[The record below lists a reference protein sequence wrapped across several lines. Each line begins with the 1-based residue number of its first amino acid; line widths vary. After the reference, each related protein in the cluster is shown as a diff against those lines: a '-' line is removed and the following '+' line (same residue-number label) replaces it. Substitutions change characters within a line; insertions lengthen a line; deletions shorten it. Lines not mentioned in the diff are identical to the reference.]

1 MSGAPKFR
9 PWPVCGWRC
18 SPRCST
24 FFHLSKSC
32 TRGHGW
38 QRGHKGG
45 RTPPRFSRS
54 LHDEPQLAPHSLA
67 PDEFGAKPSPQDAAQ
82 SSSLGLSCPVSS
94 PQKSTRQEDFV
105 AILRRDH
112 HVHLER
118 CSSSSTGAQ
127 SPHDVP
133 RPRPRPPG
141 SPDTQFGHLLEL
153 IECPLWVQS
162 LELHPSQCFEAL
174 QPSTMVELAECCFR
188 CWIRQHREGSRYR
201 RYFELSPLYILICIT
216 HEFLSFPNIMG
227 LMQHQS

>member
-1 MSGAPKFR
+1 MQHHHFFMPMLLWSVAKVACMAGMGGKDRGARQAIREAGPLQYFR
-9 PWPVCGWRC
+9 D
-18 SPRCST
+18 
-24 FFHLSKSC
+24 LC
-32 TRGHGW
+32 T
-38 QRGHKGG
+38 
-45 RTPPRFSRS
+45 TS
-54 LHDEPQLAPHSLA
+54 LIFLPYSLA

-216 HEFLSFPNIMG
+216 HEFLSFPNIIG